1 MTAQDISPELTT
13 PPHERATSR
22 WLRIESALEDAAE
35 HLNPILIKEARQA
48 LKSRQFTVTF
58 LLLLLLAWAW
68 SLLGIAI
75 LMPGVYYASGG
86 RFMLVGYFVALIL
99 PMLIVVPFSAF
110 RSIAVEQEDATYELL
125 TITNLTARQIVTG
138 KLGSSMLQM
147 LVYFSALAP
156 CIAFTYLLRGLDV
169 VSIVLTLSYVFLA
182 SVTLSVVGLLLGTL
196 TRSRHWNT
204 LLSVLFLIG
213 LLIVAFTS
221 FQFTAILVM
230 AHPPLD
236 TASFWITNLLVVT
249 ILGSFLVLAI
259 LAAAGNISFAS
270 DNRSTR
276 LRIVMFVQ
284 QMLFIGA
291 LTYGWL
297 MGEDAEILLMLIGLV
312 ASYWMFMGTLMI
324 GESGQLSLRAR
335 RRLPTSF
342 LSRACFTWFN
352 PGPGT
357 GYLFAVLNLFTV
369 WLIYVAMLTASQ
381 LTGFRGQPDSPGWLL
396 FGSLTVAYAA
406 LFLGLDRI
414 LLLLMN
420 RLRISITMLTSLLV
434 QICLLLVTS
443 SVPFIVTLWASDF
456 RGAEYSLLQCP
467 NWLWTL
473 QAAAFGMYDTPTAD
487 IFGWAQ
493 IPSGYVVA
501 TIIMIAALATFV
513 VNLILARREVDF
525 VRLQTPRRVLE
536 DEQLRHPTPVAKPP
550 VVKNPFQD

>member
-1 MTAQDISPELTT
+1 VHRLHVP
-13 PPHERATSR
+13 
-22 WLRIESALEDAAE
+22 
-35 HLNPILIKEARQA
+35 
-48 LKSRQFTVTF
+48 
-58 LLLLLLAWAW
+58 
-68 SLLGIAI
+68 
-75 LMPGVYYASGG
+75 AS
-86 RFMLVGYFVALIL
+86 
-99 PMLIVVPFSAF
+99 
-110 RSIAVEQEDATYELL
+110 
-125 TITNLTARQIVTG
+125 
-138 KLGSSMLQM
+138 
-147 LVYFSALAP
+147 
-156 CIAFTYLLRGLDV
+156 GLDV

-473 QAAAFGMYDTPTAD
+473 QAAAFGMYDTPHGRYLRLGPDSKRLCRRNDHHDCCFGNLRGESDTRAARSRLRATAD
-487 IFGWAQ
+487 SASRAGGRAVTTPNAGGQAACRQESISRLRTIHRINCRLCCD
-493 IPSGYVVA
+493 IPVRD
-501 TIIMIAALATFV
+501 IAW
-513 VNLILARREVDF
+513 
-525 VRLQTPRRVLE
+525 
-536 DEQLRHPTPVAKPP
+536 
-550 VVKNPFQD
+550 